1 MMFNFNYLFSI
12 LFFVCISAHAFSQ
25 DAGPDDK
32 TTTTKKEGKVKEKDE
47 VSKNENKE
55 LKQIQQD
62 LDLIKEDI
70 HKILKKDSSAIRIAE
85 LSKQLQ
91 VKEGEVTSK
100 TQELADFEVNKGKL
114 DQEII
119 TLQNS
124 LGEKETELQLAT
136 NKNKEYVEHFKNE
149 TDRLKNAK
157 YSDMDYHYLLYLHGQ
172 LKGNKDIAILVKQK
186 NAIDKATKC
195 LNSVYIK
202 SSVSSALESLN
213 IAFKYNTSNSEYD
226 DLKYLLEKYCSKT
239 KSFKEDMEQLRGK
252 SDEEKR
258 FTLTRKQSY
267 YKDYAYISDVIQR
280 FLSEEEKIPTPTAT
294 DCN

>member
-1 MMFNFNYLFSI
+1 MFNFNYLFSI

-32 TTTTKKEGKVKEKDE
+32 TTTTKKERKVKNE
-47 VSKNENKE
+47 VSKNESKE

-62 LDLIKEDI
+62 LDLIKKDI
-70 HKILKKDSSAIRIAE
+70 YKILKKDSSAIRIAE
-85 LSKQLQ
+85 LSTQLQ

-100 TQELADFEVNKGKL
+100 IQELAEFEVNNQKL
-114 DQEII
+114 VQEI
-119 TLQNS
+119 TNLKTR
-124 LGEKETELQLAT
+124 LGEKITDLGKATE
-136 NKNKEYVEHFKNE
+136 KNDAYIAYFKKEI
-149 TDRLKNAK
+149 TRLKKAK
-157 YSDMDYHYLLYLHGQ
+157 YSDMDYHYLDYLNGQ
-172 LKGNKDIAILVKQK
+172 LKVNKDIAMLVKQK
-186 NAIDKATKC
+186 KAIDKAAKS

-202 SSVSSALESLN
+202 SSVSSALKSLN
-213 IAFKYNTSNSEYD
+213 NAFKYNTSNGEYD
-226 DLKYLLEKYCSKT
+226 DLKYLLEEYCSMT

-252 SDEEKR
+252 SDEEKQ

-280 FLSEEEKIPTPTAT
+280 FLSEGEKIPTPTAT